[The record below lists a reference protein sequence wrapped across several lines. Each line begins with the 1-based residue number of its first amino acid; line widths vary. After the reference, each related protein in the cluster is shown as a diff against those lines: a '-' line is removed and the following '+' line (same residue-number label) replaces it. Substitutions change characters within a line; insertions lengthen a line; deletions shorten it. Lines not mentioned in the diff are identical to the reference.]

1 MTSKLGRLSARAWL
15 SACFAFAA
23 GLAPAAAQE
32 ELRIG
37 LIAPMTGPFAQVGA
51 DMTNGFKMYLDEVN
65 SNFAGAKV
73 NLLIEDSQGKPDTAV
88 TKAKKLILEDHVQ
101 LLIGGVL
108 APEGYALAPVST
120 AEKTVYI
127 ASVPAAVELTPRQL
141 RD

>member
-1 MTSKLGRLSARAWL
+1 MTSKLGRRAGVML
-15 SACFAFAA
+15 IGACLAFAA
-23 GLAPAAAQE
+23 GLAPAAAE

-37 LIAPMTGPFAQVGA
+37 LIAPVTGPFAQVGT
-51 DMTNGFKMYLDEVN
+51 DMTNGFKMYLDEVD

-73 NLLIEDSQGKPDTAV
+73 NLIIEDSQGKPDTAV

-101 LLIGGVL
+101 LIVGGVL

-127 ASVPAAVELTPRQL
+127 ASV
-141 RD
+141 